1 MAYFLNERLQQ
12 QRDDFGPMTQNV
24 DGSKFTALFD
34 NIPPNTNYSV
44 QVKAETR
51 TQIGQA
57 SHASCQ
63 MPASVPD
70 KEKLSVSLTRYQ
82 RADKWGLRTNL
93 PKVSQRKGPVCCYSV
108 VLVKMLEGNPISS
121 LPEPH
126 RLPLLTYEEVH
137 RVGAGAYIAEL
148 FDADRIPSDVSLGD
162 GNRIDKTN
170 PPCKSCS
177 VIRWPATS
185 DKADSEVEGDVED
198 DTTSRVERSSSRDA
212 PANLINLEALSDDGA
227 LIPESNYT
235 LFVRVNS
242 VISLLKGK
250 MFDLFSNLI
259 VVVLPK
265 YSRAS

>member
-12 QRDDFGPMTQNV
+12 QRDEFGPMTQNV
-24 DGSKFTALFD
+24 DGARFTALFD
-34 NIPPNTNYSV
+34 NILPNTNYSV

-51 TQIGQA
+51 THVGPA

-82 RADKWGLRTNL
+82 RADKWGLRTSL

-108 VLVKMLEGNPISS
+108 VLVKMKEGNHISS

-126 RLPLLTYEEVH
+126 RQPLLTYEEVH
-137 RVGAGAYIAEL
+137 RLGAGAYIAEL

-162 GNRIDKTN
+162 GNGIHQSN
-170 PPCKSCS
+170 LPCKSCS
-177 VIRWPATS
+177 VIRWPKPDET
-185 DKADSEVEGDVED
+185 EVEVEEVAEED
-198 DTTSRVERSSSRDA
+198 LADRVERSSSRDA
-212 PANLINLEALSDDGA
+212 PANLINLDALPDDGA

-235 LFVRVNS
+235 MFVRVN
-242 VISLLKGK
+242 I
-250 MFDLFSNLI
+250 
-259 VVVLPK
+259 
-265 YSRAS
+265 